1 MSALADRAGH
11 EAAAPPVER
20 GEATR
25 CAVRADHR
33 CFRCLP
39 RLARIR
45 HDDRQLVGASHR
57 RRSKNAA
64 AADMHGARLE
74 QTSTRA
80 MSMDE

>member
-25 CAVRADHR
+25 RALRADHR
-33 CFRCLP
+33 CFRYLP

-64 AADMHGARLE
+64 AADMHGARLG

-80 MSMDE
+80 MSMDA

>member
-20 GEATR
+20 GEATSR
-25 CAVRADHR
+25 TLRADHG
-33 CFRCLP
+33 CFRCCP
-39 RLARIR
+39 RVAHVG
-45 HDDRQLVGASHR
+45 HDDGQRVEASHR

-64 AADMHGARLE
+64 AADMHGARLG

-80 MSMDE
+80 MSIDA